1 MELKRQRR
9 RPFINIVPLVDVLIV
24 LIFFFLLTM
33 QFRQAS
39 VLDITPPRME
49 SAGRSEGFAALVLA
63 VNLEGG
69 YYING
74 RAVAPQELPDFFS
87 EQAVLRPMPELLI
100 AADEGVPL
108 GAVTFVIDQAR
119 KAGLETVRLQAR

>member
-1 MELKRQRR
+1 MELKRKRR
-9 RPFINIVPLVDVLIV
+9 RPQINVVPLIDVLIV

-39 VLDITPPRME
+39 VLDITPPRIE
-49 SAGRSEGFAALVLA
+49 SAGRDGEFAPLVLA
-63 VNLEGG
+63 VTQEGS

-74 RAVAPQELPDFFS
+74 RAVSPAELPGIFHD
-87 EQAVLRPMPELLI
+87 QAVRTPPPDLLI

-108 GAVTFVIDQAR
+108 KAVTFVIDQAR
-119 KAGLETVRLQAR
+119 LAGLESVRLQAR

>member
-9 RPFINIVPLVDVLIV
+9 RPFVNIVPLVDVLIV

-39 VLDITPPRME
+39 VLDITPPRIE
-49 SAGRSEGFAALVLA
+49 SAGRSEGFAPLVLA
-63 VNLEGG
+63 VTREGG
-69 YYING
+69 YFING
-74 RAVAPQELPDFFS
+74 RGVSPQELAGFFEAQS
-87 EQAVLRPMPELLI
+87 AQQAKPELLI

-108 GAVTFVIDQAR
+108 GAVTFVIDEAR
-119 KAGLETVRLQAR
+119 KAGLDTVRLQAR

>member
-1 MELKRQRR
+1 MELKRKRR
-9 RPFINIVPLVDVLIV
+9 RPLINIVPLVDVLIV

-39 VLDITPPRME
+39 VLDITPPRIE
-49 SAGRSEGFAALVLA
+49 SAGRSDSFAPLVLA
-63 VNLEGG
+63 VNREGG

-74 RAVAPQELPDFFS
+74 RGVSPQELSGVFG
-87 EQAVLRPMPELLI
+87 EQATHTPVPELLI

-119 KAGLETVRLQAR
+119 QAGLETVRLQAR